1 MYFVGKDFN
10 FKGGLAGV
18 LKQHWGSV
26 RVVRSDFGT
35 RPNRFEVTEA
45 MDLQVRTAILQ
56 GKVQID
62 ILEDLQ
68 RMLVWQ
74 MGKYFLLRGMD
85 EHANI
90 LWSQITLGTYD
101 VVGELFGLPMIE
113 LEMTF
118 DKTHA
123 LGITNPT
130 ARDNKIRYV
139 YVHNQNDSLSLYMLV
154 LKYRCMCPDGQERF
168 YCHAQSDK
176 AIEWNIEHG
185 LDYQSNA
192 KRPLGKNQII
202 HR

>member
-68 RMLVWQ
+68 RMLVWK

-130 ARDNKIRYV
+130 ATD
-139 YVHNQNDSLSLYMLV
+139 
-154 LKYRCMCPDGQERF
+154 
-168 YCHAQSDK
+168 AK
-176 AIEWNIEHG
+176 AKG
-185 LDYQSNA
+185 VPMRGTQ
-192 KRPLGKNQII
+192 
-202 HR
+202 